1 MENSMLNEIDGIVT
15 RYEQGHMSRRQL
27 IAGLAALAMMPSNVS
42 ATRSSTPVFQAKSLN
57 HVSLA
62 VSDVTRSADFYSH
75 VLGAELVSKQG
86 GGMNLG
92 LGDSFLGLYN
102 IPGEPRI
109 HHFCVGLDSYDVEDC
124 ARRLREAGIE
134 PYLRPDKP
142 EVYFRDPDGV
152 MVQLEDKEYRG

>member
-1 MENSMLNEIDGIVT
+1 MLNEIDRIVKS
-15 RYEQGHMSRRQL
+15 YDQGRLSRRQL
-27 IAGLAALAMMPSNVS
+27 IAGLAALAIMPAS
-42 ATRSSTPVFQAKSLN
+42 ASASSSETPVLQAKSLN

-62 VSDVTRSADFYSH
+62 VSDVTRSADFYRH
-75 VLGAELVSKQG
+75 VLGAELVSIQS

-92 LGDSFLGLYN
+92 LGDSFLGLYD

-109 HHFCVGLDSYDVEDC
+109 HHFCVGLDSYDVKDC
-124 ARRLREAGIE
+124 ARRLQEAGIE

-152 MVQLEDKEYRG
+152 MVQLEDKGYRG

>member
-1 MENSMLNEIDGIVT
+1 MLNEIDGIVKS
-15 RYEQGHMSRRQL
+15 YEQGRLSRRQL
-27 IAGLAALAMMPSNVS
+27 IAGLAALAIMPAS
-42 ATRSSTPVFQAKSLN
+42 ASASSSGTPVFQAKSLN

-62 VSDVTRSADFYSH
+62 VSDVTRSADFYRH
-75 VLGAELVSKQG
+75 VLGAELVSKQS

-92 LGDSFLGLYN
+92 LGDSFLGLYD

-109 HHFCVGLDSYDVEDC
+109 HHFCVGLDSYDVKDC
-124 ARRLREAGIE
+124 ARRLQEAGIE

-152 MVQLEDKEYRG
+152 MVQLEDKGYRG